1 MNTYNSKISSKK
13 KKISEYSI
21 DETIIKDGSE
31 YIWLWVPF
39 METTK
44 TKEII

>member
-31 YIWLWVPF
+31 YIYGFGFPSWRQQS
-39 METTK
+39 
-44 TKEII
+44 